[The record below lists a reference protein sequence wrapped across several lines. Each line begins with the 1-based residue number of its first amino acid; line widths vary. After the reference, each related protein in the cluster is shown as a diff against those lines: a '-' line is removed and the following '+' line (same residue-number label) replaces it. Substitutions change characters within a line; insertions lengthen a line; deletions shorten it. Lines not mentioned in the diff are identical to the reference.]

1 MNKNIIIETEIEGL
15 KASKIFTS
23 KSTETLLIALEKD
36 TLFTTHTSPRTTLLV
51 VLKGKID
58 FHIENK
64 TITLAEHQTF
74 TFEKNIEHFVTAHE
88 DSKFL
93 IIR

>member
-36 TLFTTHTSPRTTLLV
+36 TLFPTHTSPRTTFLV

-58 FHIENK
+58 FHIESK

>member
-36 TLFTTHTSPRTTLLV
+36 TLFPTHTSPRTTLLV